1 MHMNIVFKVCIFAI
15 LYIIYI
21 FAGAA
26 VVYFIEDYYDGDRRE
41 GSIVSNV
48 VAMILWPLTAVVFF
62 VIEAI
67 KYIRQK
73 LNNKKE

>member
-1 MHMNIVFKVCIFAI
+1 MHMNIVLKVCIFAI

-48 VAMILWPLTAVVFF
+48 VAMIL
-62 VIEAI
+62 
-67 KYIRQK
+67 
-73 LNNKKE
+73 

>member
-1 MHMNIVFKVCIFAI
+1 MNILFKVCLFVIV
-15 LYIIYI
+15 YIVYI

-26 VVYFIEDYYDGDRRE
+26 VVYFVQDYYDDDRKE
-41 GSIVSNV
+41 GSIFSNV

-67 KYIRQK
+67 KYVRQK